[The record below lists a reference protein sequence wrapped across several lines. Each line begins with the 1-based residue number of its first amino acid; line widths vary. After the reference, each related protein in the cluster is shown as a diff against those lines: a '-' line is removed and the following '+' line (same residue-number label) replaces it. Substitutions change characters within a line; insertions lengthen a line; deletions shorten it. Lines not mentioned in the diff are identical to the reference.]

1 MNTTTTKR
9 RRKASLISSSPST
22 AMGLSARLNWALSW
36 RKRASTTL
44 TRRRNTKM
52 PRTPRAKPLGK
63 WQRPPFEEYLPVG
76 PLTPGISRLLDD
88 DGQPYEI
95 DTYIDY
101 FFVTPIGRKMRRVW
115 MHEGVLYMEEYG
127 LHNIL
132 ADETTPNTISLPA
145 FIWTIYH
152 QQSLPPWFTGF
163 SYKDNHP
170 TNCTWPNPVE
180 VID

>member
-1 MNTTTTKR
+1 
-9 RRKASLISSSPST
+9 
-22 AMGLSARLNWALSW
+22 
-36 RKRASTTL
+36 
-44 TRRRNTKM
+44 M

-76 PLTPGISRLLDD
+76 PLTPGMSRLLDD

-101 FFVTPIGRKMRRVW
+101 FFVTPAGRKLRRVW
-115 MHEGVLYMEEYG
+115 MTDDALYMEEYG

-132 ADETTPNTISLPA
+132 ADETRPNTISLPA

-152 QQSLPPWFTGF
+152 QQALPPWITGF
-163 SYKDNHP
+163 AYLDGNP
-170 TNCTWPNPVE
+170 ANCTWDNLIE
-180 VID
+180 VIDHERKAQKQQREARKSQRSLAKRKEKVA